1 MAILETFQNWWT
13 QYNPAVLNFVVA
25 LAFLLGFYIV
35 ARIVRGIVCRVMK
48 KSTLDNKLV
57 ETLGVGED
65 FPIEKVVSGVF
76 FWVILAFGLL
86 SFFDRLELDIV
97 AQPINTLLSEV
108 MEYLPKLGAAL
119 GLSVIAWIVATLVK
133 VAITKVAEIGKVD
146 ERLHS
151 LDEESEEKVAVSH
164 SLATAAYWFIFL
176 LFLPLIL
183 GALQMESLVTP
194 LQDMF
199 SKVFTYLP
207 NIFSA
212 AIIFI
217 IGNFV
222 GRIVR
227 KVISSLLLAAGV
239 DGVGQKVGLQQSIS
253 GLLGTLAYT
262 VILLLVIVQSLDA
275 LQIEAISA
283 PAKNMVNIIFTA
295 VPGILSAVLVLGI
308 SYYIGKLLSGLVAD
322 LLASAGFNQ
331 LMVKV
336 GMPEASAEET
346 NVRTPSRFVGQLVLI
361 GVMLFAVLG
370 ATELVGFEPLSAIV
384 SALIEFAFQ
393 VVLAAII
400 LIVGI
405 LIAGKVAEIVGGASS
420 YGPAAHLA
428 KAAILI
434 LASAMALRQLGLAE
448 DIINL
453 AFGIMLGAVGLGAA
467 IAIGLGSKEVAGRE
481 VESLIQRI
489 KQK

>member
-1 MAILETFQNWWT
+1 MNIIETLQNWWV
-13 QYNPAVLNFVVA
+13 QYNPAILNFVVA

-35 ARIVRGIVCRVMK
+35 ARIVRGIVNRVMK

-57 ETLGVGED
+57 ETLGVGAD
-65 FPIEKVVSGVF
+65 FPIEKVVSGIF
-76 FWVILAFGLL
+76 FWVILTFGFL
-86 SFFDRLELDIV
+86 SFFDRLELDLV

-151 LDEESEEKVAVSH
+151 LDDNDEEEKAAVST
-164 SLATAAYWFIFL
+164 SLATAAYWFVFL

-212 AIIFI
+212 ALIFI
-217 IGNFV
+217 VGNFV

-227 KVISSLLLAAGV
+227 KVVTSLLSAAGV

-253 GLLGTLAYT
+253 GLLGTLSYT

-295 VPGILSAVLVLGI
+295 VPGVLSAALVLGI

-322 LLASAGFNQ
+322 LLTSAGFNQ

-336 GMPEASAEET
+336 GMPESSSD
-346 NVRTPSRFVGQLVLI
+346 RTPSGFVGQLVLI

-370 ATELVGFEPLSAIV
+370 ATELIGFEPLSAIIA
-384 SALIEFAFQ
+384 ALIEFAFQ